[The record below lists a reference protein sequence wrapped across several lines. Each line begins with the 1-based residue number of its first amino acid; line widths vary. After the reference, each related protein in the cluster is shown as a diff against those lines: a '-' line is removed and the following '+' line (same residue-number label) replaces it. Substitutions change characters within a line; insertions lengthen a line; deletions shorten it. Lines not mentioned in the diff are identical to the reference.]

1 VNSLVPICPVCEQ
14 GVLTPQVYS
23 DDIQHVGKTLRVDNL
38 ERYLCSACGAD
49 PVLTDQIRRNQVR
62 ISDAKRQAD
71 GFLTSDEIRELRER
85 LQLSQPDAAIL
96 FGGGPN
102 AFSKYERG
110 EVIQSSAMDRLLRC
124 TLAFPYM
131 VGYLRALAGL
141 EPQIAETGAYKDIQ
155 DLSLDDPGY
164 TSKPV
169 PGRQISASPIKKESS
184 VVSLPEWQPKKVA

>member
-1 VNSLVPICPVCEQ
+1 MNSSSPICPVCEQ
-14 GVLTPQVYS
+14 GVLSPQVYS
-23 DDIQHVGKTLRVDNL
+23 DDILHVGKTLRVDNL
-38 ERYLCSACGAD
+38 ERYLCDACGAD

-62 ISDAKRQAD
+62 ICDAKRRAD
-71 GFLTSDEIRELRER
+71 GFLTSEEIRELRDR

-131 VGYLRALAGL
+131 VGYLRTLAGL
-141 EPQIAETGAYKDIQ
+141 GPQSTETGAYENMQ
-155 DLSLDDPGY
+155 DLSLDDPAY

-169 PGRQISASPIKKESS
+169 RGKQINVSSGKKESS
-184 VVSLPEWQPKKVA
+184 VVLPPEWQPRKVA